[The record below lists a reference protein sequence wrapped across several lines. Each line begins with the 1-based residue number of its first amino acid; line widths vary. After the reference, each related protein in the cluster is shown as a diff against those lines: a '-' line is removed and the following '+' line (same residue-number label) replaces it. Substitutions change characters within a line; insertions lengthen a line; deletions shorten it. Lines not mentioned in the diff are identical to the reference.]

1 MTTEEE
7 RNLAVAK
14 QYEVLYNTDVERL
27 VRECYAPDYEARAMG
42 SGMFR
47 GHDKFV
53 EVEQQVLRAAPKRH
67 MRVDQTH
74 TNGPVVTVEA
84 VLLDPAQ
91 GPDWQL
97 PFCAVLVCRE
107 GQIVLDR
114 TYADFRQWPGFTLD

>member
-1 MTTEEE
+1 
-7 RNLAVAK
+7 
-14 QYEVLYNTDVERL
+14 
-27 VRECYAPDYEARAMG
+27 MG
-42 SGMFR
+42 SGMFC

-53 EVEQQVLRAAPKRH
+53 EVEQQVLRAAPKRR

-74 TNGPVVTVEA
+74 VSGPIVTVEA